1 MGPTTIF
8 IAVMN
13 GKIMYRQNTYY
24 QGDLRCQ
31 LQLLLHKT
39 VEDFE
44 WDAAWTELA
53 ALCDSRQLQ
62 GSMHHH
68 MVVLAPSQ

>member
-1 MGPTTIF
+1 MGPTTIS

-13 GKIMYRQNTYY
+13 GKIMYRQNISY

-39 VEDFE
+39 VE